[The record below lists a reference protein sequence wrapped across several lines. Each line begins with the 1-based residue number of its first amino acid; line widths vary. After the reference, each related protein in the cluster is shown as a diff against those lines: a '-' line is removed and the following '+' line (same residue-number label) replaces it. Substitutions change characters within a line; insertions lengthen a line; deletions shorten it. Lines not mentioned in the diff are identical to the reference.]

1 VGKLSNVLTMMQLL
15 NTGRKYSIDELS
27 SILEVTPRMIR
38 IYKEELDKA
47 GIYIDTIRGPYGGYI
62 LNQSIRMPQRKFN
75 KKDVTLLENIVNK
88 VDNTL
93 KNDISILTDKV
104 QGIYQGSI
112 KESVELNLKGDNLSI
127 YNLMTRAIKE
137 KRKVKILYYSY
148 NNGEN
153 ERIIHPAELFLYD
166 NGWFVA
172 AFCELR
178 NDMRHFEF
186 RRIKKYEL
194 LSELF

>member
-1 VGKLSNVLTMMQLL
+1 MGKLSNVLTMMQLL

-27 SILEVTPRMIR
+27 NILEVTPRMIR

-75 KKDVTLLENIVNK
+75 KRDITLLESIASK
-88 VDNTL
+88 VDDTL
-93 KNDISILTDKV
+93 KNDLSILTDKV

-112 KESVELNLKGDNLSI
+112 KEAIELNLKGDNLSI

-148 NNGEN
+148 NKGEN

-172 AFCELR
+172 AFCQLR

-186 RRIKKYEL
+186 RRIKKCEL